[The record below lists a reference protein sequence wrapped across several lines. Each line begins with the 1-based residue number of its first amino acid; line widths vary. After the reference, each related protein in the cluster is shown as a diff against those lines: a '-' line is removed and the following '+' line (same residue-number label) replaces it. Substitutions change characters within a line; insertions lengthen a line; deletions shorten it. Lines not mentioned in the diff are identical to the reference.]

1 MTLSVRIPEEL
12 EHRLSIVSKKAKVSN
27 SQIIREA
34 LMTHLEDLEDYY
46 DGIKALREFQKSGER
61 AISAHDLYKKL
72 GLE

>member
-34 LMTHLEDLEDYY
+34 LMTHLEDLEDYHN
-46 DGIKALREFQKSGER
+46 GK
-61 AISAHDLYKKL
+61 
-72 GLE
+72 